1 MCHDPNITR
10 QEMRLTSDQAEAIR
24 SNIRLHLGVQSRI
37 WLFGSRV
44 DDQRCGGDVDL
55 YVEPESPP
63 ALMDRLRC
71 KVALADALDLNV
83 DLVVQQPGLDLPIY
97 RIARRHGVLL

>member
-1 MCHDPNITR
+1 
-10 QEMRLTSDQAEAIR
+10 MRLTSDQAETIR
-24 SNIRLHLGVQSRI
+24 SSTRLHLGMQSRI

-63 ALMDRLRC
+63 TLMDRLRC

-83 DLVVQQPGLDLPIY
+83 DLVVQQPSLDLPIY

>member
-1 MCHDPNITR
+1 
-10 QEMRLTSDQAEAIR
+10 MRLTSEQAETIR
-24 SNIRLHLGVQSRI
+24 SSIRLHLGMQSRI

-44 DDQRCGGDVDL
+44 DDQRRGGDVDL

-63 ALMDRLRC
+63 TLMDRLRC

-83 DLVVQQPGLDLPIY
+83 DLVVHQPSLDLPIY